1 MNQAKFTLSIH
12 AAVFTSLMIIGTFIR
27 IPFGPVPIVLANFFA
42 ILSGILLGP
51 LWGGASVGLYLL
63 LGAAGLPV
71 FSAGGGAALFLG
83 PTGGYLVG
91 YLAAA
96 MVAGMLSSC
105 GKENSVVL
113 AAAATGAACVIY
125 LIGVP
130 WLMWRIGAATG
141 HPVPLSRALTIGLY
155 PFIPGDILKITA
167 LVVVAKAM
175 MRFSPLLREG
185 Q

>member
-1 MNQAKFTLSIH
+1 MSIH
-12 AAVFTSLMIIGTFIR
+12 AAVFTALIIIGTFIR
-27 IPFGPVPIVLANFFA
+27 IPFAPVPIVLANFFA
-42 ILSGILLGP
+42 ILSGLLLGP

-91 YLAAA
+91 YFAAA
-96 MVAGMLSSC
+96 VVAGLLSSR
-105 GKENSVVL
+105 GKENTAII

-130 WLMWRIGAATG
+130 WLMWRIGAASG
-141 HPVPLSRALTIGLY
+141 NPVPLSRALAIGLY

-167 LVVVAKAM
+167 LVVVARSIV
-175 MRFSPLLREG
+175 RFSPLSREG
-185 Q
+185 R